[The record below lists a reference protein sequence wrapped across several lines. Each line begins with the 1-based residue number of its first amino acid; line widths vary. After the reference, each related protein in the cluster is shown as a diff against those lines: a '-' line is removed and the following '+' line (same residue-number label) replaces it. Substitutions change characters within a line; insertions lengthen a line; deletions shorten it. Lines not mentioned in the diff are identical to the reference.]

1 MFTKQFPQKKKMF
14 TKQYYFSKRVTKT
27 YLNYKKLKQIQK
39 VAVGN
44 KNKMLAVANKK
55 ALA

>member
-1 MFTKQFPQKKKMF
+1 MF